1 MVVKHFGVICLAVVS
16 TLIVNAAQATDLTLN
31 NPSFQSN
38 SVDDGATSTTHSYWG
53 TGGSGTGVT
62 WNPTSDSFDGAA
74 DNGDLPSPAAGSQ
87 CIWVTSEPSLYQAYN
102 MLTYSIEADKI
113 YTLSV
118 AVGAPKDR
126 DFGYYGLFLSG
137 ADIIT
142 QDYSIAASAS
152 GSDGIVNRSGLFY
165 NKSVSFNTGSSG
177 RSDLVGRALIV
188 TLSGDQAAYDNV
200 RLTVSS
206 IPEPSAILLL
216 ATGTLAGLCPCVW
229 RRMRHCV

>member
-1 MVVKHFGVICLAVVS
+1 MVVKHFSAICLAVSGVFLA
-16 TLIVNAAQATDLTLN
+16 TAAQATDLTLS
-31 NPSFQSN
+31 NPSFEYN
-38 SVDDGATSTTHSYWG
+38 SVSDGATSTTHTYWG

-62 WNPTSDSFDGAA
+62 WNPTSSSFDGA
-74 DNGDLPSPAAGSQ
+74 DGSGDLPSPAAGSQ
-87 CIWVTSEPSLYQAYN
+87 CIWATGKPGLYQAYS
-102 MLTYSIEADKI
+102 MFTYSIEADKI

-137 ADIIT
+137 ADLTT

-152 GSDGIVNRSGLFY
+152 GSDGIVNHSGLFY

-188 TLSGDQAAYDNV
+188 TLDGDQAAYDNV

-216 ATGTLAGLCPCVW
+216 AMGTLAGLCACVW
-229 RRMRHCV
+229 RRMRRCV